1 MMKKFSVV
9 FIIMIAITS
18 TLQADT
24 KAISEILNRTHINKK
39 NIGIYVYD
47 LSSNK
52 EIYSLNEEKAFS
64 IASVNK
70 LFITAAAIKFLGQD
84 FRFKTS
90 VCGTVPNNEG
100 VVDSAMYV
108 KGGGDPIFVSESMWY
123 LVNRL
128 SALGIKKINGNIYLD
143 DSLFPAAEIYE
154 DTDDRAYSAKI
165 SSLSVNFNSIA
176 LSVISGARPSFIIDP
191 PLGEYEVV
199 DKVKRSKLQTD
210 ISINRVGQRVNVS
223 GNVND
228 TNYSNKWIYRNIE
241 DPLLYFTEVLRLHL
255 KWRGIEFNGKILKG
269 QTPKNE
275 NVLFDIE
282 SRRLSE
288 ILMEMNKFSNNF
300 IAEQTIRALACKV
313 SEKCEVAS
321 ALGTVFKYLVDNGLD
336 KKDFNIV
343 NASGYS
349 DANTAKP
356 RSFVKFLE
364 KVYNDFEIAPEFIN
378 SLSIAGVD
386 GTIRKS
392 IREPELKGKLRAKTG
407 TLTGVRSLAGYYYK
421 NNHVYAFIIVAN
433 DPNSHKLLDYE
444 GKILQNIN

>member
-1 MMKKFSVV
+1 MLKMFYTIFVTALFSTSAFGSSTDVISDVLKK
-9 FIIMIAITS
+9 
-18 TLQADT
+18 
-24 KAISEILNRTHINKK
+24 THINKR
-39 NIGIYVYD
+39 NVGVYVYD
-47 LSSNK
+47 LSLGRP
-52 EIYSLNEEKAFS
+52 IYSFNEDKSFS

-70 LFITAAAIKFLGQD
+70 LFITAAAIKLLGQD

-90 VCGTVPNNEG
+90 VYGNVPNRDG
-100 VVDSAMYV
+100 VINSALYV

-128 SALGIKKINGNIYLD
+128 SALGVKKINGNIILD

-154 DTDDRAYSAKI
+154 ETDDRAYSAKI

-176 LSVISGARPSFIIDP
+176 LSVVSGPRQSFIIDP
-191 PLGEYEVV
+191 PLGGYHVV
-199 DKVKRSKLQTD
+199 DRSKSSKSQTD
-210 ISINRVGQRVNVS
+210 VYINRVGENVNVS
-223 GNVND
+223 GNVNNS
-228 TNYSNKWIYRNIE
+228 TYSNKWIYRNIE
-241 DPLLYFTEVLRLHL
+241 DPIVNFADVLKLHL
-255 KWRGIEFNGKILKG
+255 KWRGMEFSGKILRG
-269 QTPKNE
+269 ETPKGE

-300 IAEQTIRALACKV
+300 IAEQTIRALACKI
-313 SEKCEVAS
+313 SEKCDVRKAIEA
-321 ALGTVFKYLVDNGLD
+321 VFKYLTDNGLD
-336 KKDFNIV
+336 ERDFSIV

-349 DANTAKP
+349 RSNTSSP
-356 RSFVKFLE
+356 RGFVKFLE
-364 KVYNDFEIAPEFIN
+364 KVYSDFEIAPEFIN

-386 GTIRKS
+386 GTIRRS
-392 IREPELKGKLRAKTG
+392 IKEPEFKGRLRAKTG

-433 DPNSHKLLDYE
+433 DPNAHKLLDYE

>member
-1 MMKKFSVV
+1 MLKNI
-9 FIIMIAITS
+9 FIISMFIVLFTA
-18 TLQADT
+18 TLSADNDVVSDVLS
-24 KAISEILNRTHINKK
+24 KTHINKR
-39 NIGIYVYD
+39 NVGVYVYD
-47 LSSNK
+47 MTVNK
-52 EIYSLNEEKAFS
+52 PIYALNEDKPFS

-70 LFITAAAIKFLGQD
+70 LFITAAAIKLLGQD

-90 VCGTVPNNEG
+90 VCGKIPNSEG
-100 VVDSAMYV
+100 VVNSTLYI

-128 SALGIKKINGNIYLD
+128 SALGVKKISSNIILD
-143 DSLFPAAEIYE
+143 DSLFPATEVYE
-154 DTDDRAYSAKI
+154 ETDDRAYSAKI

-176 LSVISGARPSFIIDP
+176 LSVVSGPRPSFIIDP
-191 PLGEYEVV
+191 PLGEYDVV
-199 DKVKRSKLQTD
+199 DKAKRSKSQTD
-210 ISINRVGQRVNVS
+210 IYINRVGDNVNVS
-223 GNVND
+223 GNVNKD
-228 TNYSNKWIYRNIE
+228 DYSNKWIYRNIE
-241 DPLLYFTEVLRLHL
+241 NPVSYFSEVLKLHL
-255 KWRGIEFNGKILKG
+255 RWRGIEFTGKISRGEAPKG
-269 QTPKNE
+269 E
-275 NVLFDIE
+275 NLLFDIE

-300 IAEQTIRALACKV
+300 IAEQTIRALACKM
-313 SEKCEVAS
+313 SDKCDVDKAIEA
-321 ALGTVFKYLVDNGLD
+321 VFKYLADNGFD
-336 KKDFNIV
+336 KSDFNIV

-349 DANTAKP
+349 RSNTAKP
-356 RSFVKFLE
+356 KSFVKFLE

-392 IREPELKGKLRAKTG
+392 IREPEFKGRLRAKTG